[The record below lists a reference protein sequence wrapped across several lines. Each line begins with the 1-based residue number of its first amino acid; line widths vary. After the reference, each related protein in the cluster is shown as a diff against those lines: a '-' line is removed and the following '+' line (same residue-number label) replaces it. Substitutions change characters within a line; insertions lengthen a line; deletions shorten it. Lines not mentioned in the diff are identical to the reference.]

1 MGYDFDRE
9 VDRRGTDTLKWEFI
23 QAGDDLLHWEHTD
36 RFFGPQRTLP
46 LWVALTVFFIVNVD
60 KQPGIGTPVPILSRS
75 FFFVVTVP
83 TLALSYRKFFAKR

>member
-1 MGYDFDRE
+1 M
-9 VDRRGTDTLKWEFI
+9 W
-23 QAGDDLLHWEHTD
+23 
-36 RFFGPQRTLP
+36 TLP